1 MRESLM
7 EEQGFFFFPVSVTC
21 RSSRVRDQTHA
32 TAVTRATAVT
42 VLDL

>member
-7 EEQGFFFFPVSVTC
+7 EEQGFFFPVSVTC

-32 TAVTRATAVT
+32 TAVTRDTAVT